1 MKKTIEITKSNVLF
15 NTLFYIIINFI
26 IISLISS
33 IIVITNLNICKEYK
47 LKTFDGIVSNVYY
60 NSDNDQYIVN
70 LKDDKNDYYLTYLAK
85 EYKILDIIKKDDHL
99 KFYYLSDKT
108 PLVLKIEQNN
118 DYIVNVYNKYIQNQK
133 NILYVLFSL
142 ITVSFILL
150 IVFNILRKKERK
162 KIVNYE
168 RELLKAQLK
177 NINYNYYQHYK
188 IFKKNCLI
196 LLIFFFV
203 YVFFLMGLITI
214 LVTIK
219 QYFIILGIITAIFFI
234 GFIFYCL
241 YFIKY
246 CGFKIKK
253 QIIKYGKYYIKDYSE
268 FLNTIYDEEAYNM
281 PPFNEIGYVE
291 LNYDEIYEDYFN
303 YIDNNEN
310 ISNEDGL
317 KYLYSRYEQK
327 INNSYLI
334 INKDNL
340 NLHTVVVFQNSYELF
355 KIYVCSEID
364 KDVDFLDYDLY
375 FVLDKAFLDSIDKF
389 NLKVKGL
396 DYVLNHFEQIIL
408 EHPGHFE
415 IKHFKD

>member
-15 NTLFYIIINFI
+15 NTLFFIIINFI

-47 LKTFDGIVSNVYY
+47 LKTSDGIVSNVYY

-177 NINYNYYQHYK
+177 IINYNYYQHYK

-196 LLIFFFV
+196 LLIIFFV
-203 YVFFLMGLITI
+203 YVFFLMVLITI

-219 QYFIILGIITAIFFI
+219 HYFIILSIITAIFFI

-246 CGFKIKK
+246 C
-253 QIIKYGKYYIKDYSE
+253 
-268 FLNTIYDEEAYNM
+268 
-281 PPFNEIGYVE
+281 
-291 LNYDEIYEDYFN
+291 
-303 YIDNNEN
+303 
-310 ISNEDGL
+310 
-317 KYLYSRYEQK
+317 
-327 INNSYLI
+327 
-334 INKDNL
+334 
-340 NLHTVVVFQNSYELF
+340 
-355 KIYVCSEID
+355 
-364 KDVDFLDYDLY
+364 
-375 FVLDKAFLDSIDKF
+375 
-389 NLKVKGL
+389 
-396 DYVLNHFEQIIL
+396 
-408 EHPGHFE
+408 
-415 IKHFKD
+415 